1 MRKGPTGHIDKK
13 FFFNISIQYVIKERD
28 EVGFFLNWWDLSF
41 KETAEDLVSIHQ
53 NQSLSKFHDYS

>member
-1 MRKGPTGHIDKK
+1 MRQGPTGHIDKK

-41 KETAEDLVSIHQ
+41 KETAEDLVLIHQ